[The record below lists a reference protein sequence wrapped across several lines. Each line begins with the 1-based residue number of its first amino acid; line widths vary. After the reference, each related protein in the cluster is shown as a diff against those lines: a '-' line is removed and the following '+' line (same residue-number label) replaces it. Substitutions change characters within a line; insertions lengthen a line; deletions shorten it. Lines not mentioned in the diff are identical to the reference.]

1 MTVVGVPGASL
12 APVVVATPVA
22 AGTTD
27 SAITISPV
35 VVITDLDSDDLGS
48 ATVTLNDAGAGDSF
62 GWGTLPTD
70 VSASVVGGVLTFT
83 GAATA
88 AEYQQLLQSVTL
100 TSAEAGIKTVTFA
113 VVDADGNESLVP
125 AISVVT
131 VVGVPGAS
139 LAPVVVATPVA
150 AGTTDSMP
158 TVMNRWCRRSVW

>member
-1 MTVVGVPGASL
+1 M
-12 APVVVATPVA
+12 
-22 AGTTD
+22 
-27 SAITISPV
+27 

-70 VSASVVGGVLTFT
+70 VSASVSGGVLTFT
-83 GAATA
+83 GTATA

-100 TSAEAGIKTVTFA
+100 TSADAGIKTVTFA
-113 VVDADGNESLVP
+113 VVDADGNPSVVP

-150 AGTTDSMP
+150 AGTTDSAITISDGGRGAGSLAGSSRGGHP
-158 TVMNRWCRRSVW
+158 GRGRHNGFGDHDQPGGGDHRPGF